1 MNPAFHERGLTHN
14 QPMVFRASLGAAA
27 ALLVVHAAY
36 ELAEWRAPH
45 GGAVFATQVQ
55 LRIDPNRATAAEL
68 DLLPRI
74 GPKIGAAIIAY
85 REAATQQ
92 PAFRNPEDL
101 DRVKRI
107 GPATVEALRPYLCFP
122 DSRERVDGESDT
134 P

>member
-1 MNPAFHERGLTHN
+1 MSPARDNVRPTSV
-14 QPMVFRASLGAAA
+14 QPVLAHAYLGAAA

-36 ELAEWRAPH
+36 ALAQWRGPACPPVSP
-45 GGAVFATQVQ
+45 AQLQ

-85 REAATQQ
+85 REAAAVQ
-92 PAFRNPEDL
+92 PAFRTPEDL

-122 DSRERVDGESDT
+122 NSGDRTDDESGT